1 MVIYIAGAVSG
12 NLKPAWK
19 SALSY
24 VRGGGKITAGDFI
37 RGLSEEN
44 F

>member
-24 VRGGGKITAGDFI
+24 VRGGKITAGDFI